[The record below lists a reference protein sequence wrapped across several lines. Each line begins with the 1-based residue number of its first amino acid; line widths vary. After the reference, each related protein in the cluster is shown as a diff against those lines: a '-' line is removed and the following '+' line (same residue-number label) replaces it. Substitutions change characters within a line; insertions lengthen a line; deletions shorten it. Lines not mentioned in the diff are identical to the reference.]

1 MYNFWYDGIHGT
13 TGARWEG
20 QFPDGNSLIPRL
32 LILLHDSLC
41 LPGHIFTT
49 LMPGHLLP
57 PSSPAL
63 TSRQQISLRSHLARH
78 SRQGNRFTACLTGT
92 GPLQPPRPTISYCRP
107 ITCKSSR
114 DISSITA
121 LLTGLG
127 RLWLNITA
135 QLNNIQTT
143 TWTRITIKKFY
154 YGKYFFRDRKM
165 LLVTT
170 K

>member
-1 MYNFWYDGIHGT
+1 MIHET
-13 TGARWEG
+13 LGARWEG
-20 QFPDGNSLIPRL
+20 QFPDVHSLIPRL
-32 LILLHDSLC
+32 LILLHDSEERKSYEWCHLC

-127 RLWLNITA
+127 RLWRNITA

-143 TWTRITIKKFY
+143 TCTRTTNKKFLLI
-154 YGKYFFRDRKM
+154 FF
-165 LLVTT
+165 
-170 K
+170 